1 MGGGGPYTADVTR
14 QCAPG
19 SCPTPPGGHPSVG
32 TGRLPTAARHA
43 PPLPAANDRQEGWR
57 GHVGPRRGGS
67 CSERGTGAALPL
79 FLPLAPAQA
88 WVGPLGGASLT
99 GPQRHRHSLQTP
111 YGPHR
116 PQTGPTDRRRASQTP
131 DRPHKPQT
139 GPTDSIWAPQTPDRL
154 HRPQMGGGQPAV
166 PSLSQGPQPPRWLLH
181 QECLWWVSPSP
192 QASLLSPPTC
202 HLLRRIPAGP
212 QRLATFPRPAVHS
225 RSVGHLPLLAP
236 AQGVSFLGQG
246 RLGPR
251 SPLSSLRPPT
261 PKPCTE
267 RDLNEVTLSRAGGP
281 RWPPC
286 TLGLLWELG
295 GGPGPR
301 LPRPSGR
308 PCTVC

>member
-1 MGGGGPYTADVTR
+1 MGRATG
-14 QCAPG
+14 
-19 SCPTPPGGHPSVG
+19 
-32 TGRLPTAARHA
+32 GRLSHG
-43 PPLPAANDRQEGWR
+43 PAAAQ
-57 GHVGPRRGGS
+57 
-67 CSERGTGAALPL
+67 TLPTD
-79 FLPLAPAQA
+79 PIR
-88 WVGPLGGASLT
+88 AS
-99 GPQRHRHSLQTP
+99 QTP
-111 YGPHR
+111 DRPHR
-116 PQTGPTDRRRASQTP
+116 PQAGPTDPRRASQTP
-131 DRPHKPQT
+131 DRPHKSQT
-139 GPTDSIWAPQTPDRL
+139 GPADSIWAPQTPDRL
-154 HRPQMGGGQPAV
+154 RRPQTGGGQPAV
-166 PSLSQGPQPPRWLLH
+166 PSLSQGPQPPRRLLH

-261 PKPCTE
+261 PEPCTE